1 MKKDKKYLEELEK
14 KLEFISARDKRAIVL
29 KYQKI
34 IDERKENKEK
44 IVSIL
49 KSIGPV
55 SEVAE
60 KEIAEYRKTRNAE
73 YMINKFFSKFKKDK
87 ASTPNKDKK
96 GEKKAEDKK
105 KETNKDK
112 TSFIQK
118 IKDKRAKRK
127 EERLKKKEE
136 KEKQKQE
143 LEKVT
148 TEEKQELEDKEKEVI
163 KETKAEEKS
172 SENKVSFF
180 DKLKEKRTKRKEERL
195 KKKEE
200 KKKEKEKK
208 EKKSFFDRFKKK
220 KTLKEKI
227 EDKIEE
233 ITEEVPDEIADVTE
247 IVSEKK
253 IFETKEQRIKRI
265 ILSTIRVIFTIILLF
280 AWLWICV
287 IFIAGCFAFLD
298 GVKLYGMVIA
308 LGGLTML
315 VLSIIIIIN
324 GSLFRRKVRRL
335 WPFLAII
342 LFTAVTAAG
351 IALFMKEIQKIKVT
365 SDVTEKYNMTKKSTS
380 YNLPNDPEKK
390 LFITFN
396 SNYNTDYIIEYDKTI
411 SDKVNVEV
419 KYFECYYDYFA
430 KKDSNNLYISLGL
443 DNRDRLSVYIDDL
456 KEGKIYDNKELERYV
471 VKITYNEKDKD
482 RIVIK

>member
-1 MKKDKKYLEELEK
+1 
-14 KLEFISARDKRAIVL
+14 
-29 KYQKI
+29 
-34 IDERKENKEK
+34 
-44 IVSIL
+44 
-49 KSIGPV
+49 
-55 SEVAE
+55 
-60 KEIAEYRKTRNAE
+60 
-73 YMINKFFSKFKKDK
+73 
-87 ASTPNKDKK
+87 
-96 GEKKAEDKK
+96 
-105 KETNKDK
+105 
-112 TSFIQK
+112 
-118 IKDKRAKRK
+118 
-127 EERLKKKEE
+127 
-136 KEKQKQE
+136 
-143 LEKVT
+143 
-148 TEEKQELEDKEKEVI
+148 
-163 KETKAEEKS
+163 
-172 SENKVSFF
+172 
-180 DKLKEKRTKRKEERL
+180 
-195 KKKEE
+195 
-200 KKKEKEKK
+200 
-208 EKKSFFDRFKKK
+208 
-220 KTLKEKI
+220 
-227 EDKIEE
+227 
-233 ITEEVPDEIADVTE
+233 
-247 IVSEKK
+247 
-253 IFETKEQRIKRI
+253 
-265 ILSTIRVIFTIILLF
+265 LF